1 MIHTIE
7 ARSVTL
13 GYGTKVISPHL
24 DIQIDKPEIVSIIG
38 PNGSGKSTLIKAL
51 SRLLPPASGSVL
63 LDGKDIHHMRPNDVA
78 RIMAILPQSVQAPSD
93 ITVYDLVSYGRSPY
107 QKFFAKVSGV
117 DKDHMLEAISAT
129 GMMAFIHRRLD
140 TLSGGER
147 QRAWLAMALAQQP
160 QILMLDEP
168 TTYLDIFHQL
178 ELMKLIQRLH
188 QERQIAVVMVL
199 HDLNHA
205 ARFSNRVIAVKNG
218 EIFADGAVADVF
230 TADKIKRLYGVETTV
245 MTIEQ
250 GGSSHLVCFPHDVCL
265 QYGA

>member
-7 ARSVTL
+7 ARSVSL
-13 GYGTKVISPHL
+13 GYGTKVISSHL
-24 DIQIDKPEIVSIIG
+24 DIRIDKPEIVSIIG
-38 PNGSGKSTLIKAL
+38 PNGSGKSTLLKAL
-51 SRLLPPASGSVL
+51 SRLLPPASGSIL
-63 LDGKDIHHMRPNDVA
+63 LDGKNIHQMRPNDVA

-107 QKFFAKVSGV
+107 QKFFAKVNET
-117 DKDHMLEAISAT
+117 DKDRMLEAIQAT
-129 GMMAFIHRRLD
+129 GMLEFIHRRLD

-178 ELMKLIQRLH
+178 ELMKLVQRLH
-188 QERQIAVVMVL
+188 QERRIAVVMVL

-205 ARFSNRVIAVKNG
+205 ARFSSRVIAVKNG
-218 EIFADGAVADVF
+218 AIFADGAVADVF
-230 TADKIKRLYGVETTV
+230 TADTIKRLYGVETTV

-250 GGSSHLVCFPHDVCL
+250 GGTSHLVCFPHDVCM